1 LWVVVHFLLV
11 QDLVKLGTIQ
21 PIIHINHLD
30 MSNNKVFLGIITAAI
45 AGAVIGLLF
54 APEDGNETRK
64 KIKKKTNNLATD
76 LIDALEK
83 SKAKAEG
90 AVDDLKDEGR
100 KYADEAANKA
110 AEYTD
115 AAREQVN
122 KYQ

>member
-1 LWVVVHFLLV
+1 
-11 QDLVKLGTIQ
+11 
-21 PIIHINHLD
+21 

-64 KIKKKTNNLATD
+64 KIKKRTNNLATD

-90 AVDDLKDEGR
+90 AVDDLKDEGK

-115 AAREQVN
+115 SAREEVN